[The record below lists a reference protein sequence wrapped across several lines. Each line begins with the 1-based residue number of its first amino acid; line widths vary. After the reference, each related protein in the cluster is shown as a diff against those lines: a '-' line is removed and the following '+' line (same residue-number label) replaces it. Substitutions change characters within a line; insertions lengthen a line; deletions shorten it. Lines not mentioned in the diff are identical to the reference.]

1 MYVYKKIQIMILS
14 LLIALFSY
22 GEDAVV
28 SSSGPTAQPIAI
40 PDLSDSSGGA
50 IGAQIAETIANDL
63 TRFGLFFLVD
73 KNAYVDKSTAD
84 QRPIFSD
91 WRAINATFL
100 IKGKVIH
107 NGDQITVQYRLW
119 DTLREKQLLG
129 LEHSGSIS
137 AWRKIAHIMAD
148 HVYQEVIGE
157 AGYFNSRIVY
167 IAESGEEQNLQRRLA
182 IMDQDGANH
191 AYLTDG
197 SSLVLTPRFSPALQ
211 EITYISYESGIPKVY
226 LLDIATGRKEILGSF
241 EGMTFAPRFSPD
253 GNEVVMSQSL
263 EGETNIFRVNL
274 RSGQKIQLTSGPAI
288 DTAPSYSPD
297 GKNIVFESDRQ
308 GSQQLYIMN
317 VDGSNVRRISHGEGR
332 YATPVWSPRG
342 DLIAYTRMYG
352 GLFYIG
358 VIQPDGKG
366 DRLLSKDYLV
376 EGPTWSP
383 NGRVIAF
390 TRQSANGAEKK
401 LYAIDITGFFE
412 REIKTPLAASDPA
425 WSSNNN

>member
-1 MYVYKKIQIMILS
+1 MCFYRKIQILILS
-14 LLIALFSY
+14 VFMTLFSY
-22 GEDAVV
+22 GESAVV
-28 SSSGPTAQPIAI
+28 SSSGPTSQPIAI
-40 PDLSDSSGGA
+40 EDLDDASGDMT
-50 IGAQIAETIANDL
+50 GAQIAEIIANDL
-63 TRFGLFFLVD
+63 TRFGLFYLVD
-73 KNAYVDKSTAD
+73 KAAYVDKSGAD

-100 IKGKVIH
+100 VRGKVIH
-107 NGDQITVQYRLW
+107 NGNQITVQYKLW
-119 DTLREKQLLG
+119 DVLREKQILG
-129 LEHSGSIS
+129 LEHSGDIN

-148 HVYQEVIGE
+148 NIYQEVIGE
-157 AGYFNSRIVY
+157 PGYFNSRIVY
-167 IAESGEEQNLQRRLA
+167 IAESGSEQNLQRRLA

-197 SSLVLTPRFSPALQ
+197 STLVLTPRFSPALQ
-211 EITYISYESGIPKVY
+211 EITYISYESGLPKVY
-226 LLDIATGRKEILGSF
+226 VFDITTGRREILGSF

-274 RSGQKIQLTSGPAI
+274 RSGEKIQLTHGAAI

-297 GKNIVFESDRQ
+297 GKNIVFESDRN
-308 GSQQLYIMN
+308 GSQQLYIMDVN
-317 VDGSNVRRISHGEGR
+317 GGNVRKISQGKGQ

-342 DLIAYTRMYG
+342 DLIAYTRIYG

-358 VIQPDGKG
+358 VIQPDGEG

-390 TRQSANGAEKK
+390 TRQASNGAQKK
-401 LYAIDITGFFE
+401 IYAIDITGFFE
-412 REIKTPLAASDPA
+412 REIETPTDASDPA

>member
-1 MYVYKKIQIMILS
+1 MILS
-14 LLIALFSY
+14 LFIGLYSY
-22 GEDAVV
+22 AEDAVV

-50 IGAQIAETIANDL
+50 TGAQIAETLANDL
-63 TRFGLFFLVD
+63 TRFGLFFLMD
-73 KNAYVDKSTAD
+73 KNAYVDHSDAD

-100 IKGKVIH
+100 VKGKVIH
-107 NGDQITVQYRLW
+107 NGNQITVQYRLW

-129 LEHSGSIS
+129 LEHTGNIG

-148 HVYQEVIGE
+148 NIYQEVVGE
-157 AGYFNSRIVY
+157 PGYFNSRIVY
-167 IAESGEEQNLQRRLA
+167 IAENGPETNLQRRLA

-226 LLDIATGRKEILGSF
+226 LLDIATGRREILGSF

-263 EGETNIFRVNL
+263 DGETNIFRVNL
-274 RSGQKIQLTSGPAI
+274 RSGQKIQLTTGSAI

-297 GKNIVFESDRQ
+297 GKYIVFESDRQ

-342 DLIAYTRMYG
+342 DLIAYTRMHG

-358 VIQPDGKG
+358 VIQPDGGG

-390 TRQSANGAEKK
+390 TKQSANGAKK
-401 LYAIDITGFFE
+401 QLYAIDITGFFE
-412 REIKTPLAASDPA
+412 REIETPFDASDPA

>member
-1 MYVYKKIQIMILS
+1 MCFYKKIQILILS
-14 LLIALFSY
+14 VFMALFSY
-22 GEDAVV
+22 GESAVV
-28 SSSGPTAQPIAI
+28 SSSGPTSQPIAI
-40 PDLSDSSGGA
+40 VDLDDASGSMT
-50 IGAQIAETIANDL
+50 GAQIAETIGNDL
-63 TRFGLFFLVD
+63 TRFGLFYLVD
-73 KNAYVDKSTAD
+73 KAAYVDKSEAD

-100 IKGKVIH
+100 VRGKVIY
-107 NGDQITVQYRLW
+107 NGNQITVQYRLW
-119 DTLREKQLLG
+119 DVLREKQILG
-129 LEHSGSIS
+129 LEHSGDVN

-148 HVYQEVIGE
+148 NIYQEVIGE
-157 AGYFNSRIVY
+157 PGYFNSRIVY
-167 IAESGEEQNLQRRLA
+167 IAESGSEQNLQRRLA

-197 SSLVLTPRFSPALQ
+197 STLVLTPRFSPALQ
-211 EITYISYESGIPKVY
+211 EITYISYESGVPKVY
-226 LLDIATGRKEILGSF
+226 VFDITTGRREILGSF

-274 RSGQKIQLTSGPAI
+274 RSGEKIQLTYGAAI

-297 GKNIVFESDRQ
+297 GKNIVFESDRN
-308 GSQQLYIMN
+308 GSQQLYIMDVN
-317 VDGSNVRRISHGEGR
+317 GGNVRKISQGKGQ

-342 DLIAYTRMYG
+342 DLIAYTRIYG

-358 VIQPDGKG
+358 VIQPDGEG

-390 TRQSANGAEKK
+390 TRQASNGAQKK
-401 LYAIDITGFFE
+401 IYAIDITGFFE
-412 REIKTPLAASDPA
+412 REIETPTDASDPA